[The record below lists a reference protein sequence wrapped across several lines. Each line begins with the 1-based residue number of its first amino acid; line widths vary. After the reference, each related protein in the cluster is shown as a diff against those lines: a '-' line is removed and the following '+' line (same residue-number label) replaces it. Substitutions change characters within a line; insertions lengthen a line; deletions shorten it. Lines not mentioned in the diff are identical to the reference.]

1 MTESF
6 TLMFIW
12 TFHKRNTGKLAN
24 VQSVNIDTAAT
35 ANDNA
40 VCISR
45 GWQDPGV
52 SVYQFFLISSL
63 VGRSLTTRKD
73 LHVYLLDRKALK
85 EQVHARTTHSN
96 QTKHHV
102 RVDNYFDPEIT
113 IGDSSD
119 G

>member
-12 TFHKRNTGKLAN
+12 TFHRRNTGRLAN

-52 SVYQFFLISSL
+52 SVYQFFLAVSL
-63 VGRSLTTRKD
+63 VERSLTTQG
-73 LHVYLLDRKALK
+73 VYIF
-85 EQVHARTTHSN
+85 T
-96 QTKHHV
+96 
-102 RVDNYFDPEIT
+102 YW
-113 IGDSSD
+113 IGRHWKNKYMPVPPIVIKQSIMFA
-119 G
+119 